1 MADSQVLEALHDTD
15 VIARANPE
23 NKIRLVQ
30 LLQSEGQF
38 VAMTGDG
45 ANDAP
50 ALKAADIGV
59 AMGQR
64 GTDAAREASDSGPHR

>member
-15 VIARANPE
+15 VIAAPTLRTRSAWSSFCSPRAVRRND
-23 NKIRLVQ
+23 R
-30 LLQSEGQF
+30 
-38 VAMTGDG
+38 DG

-64 GTDAAREASDSGPHR
+64 APTLPGRHPTSSSPG